1 MTNNDRDQTI
11 SPKDHHDAIAGGPRT
26 RYEILWLLQQAS
38 RISPLKLTGGA
49 LRKLV
54 GDGAA
59 DFDGALQWT
68 VKQRLVR
75 KVIEAGK
82 THEGQAYTLTAIGD
96 IVAVAYRSG
105 MVAVLRFQAGAT
117 GQDLLKPFREENP
130 WMFLH
135 DEPRDLEN
143 RDRATTALSELAGG
157 GTAGR

>member
-1 MTNNDRDQTI
+1 MTTNHRDPTK
-11 SPKDHHDAIAGGPRT
+11 SPKNLDDAIAGGPRT

-38 RISPLKLTGGA
+38 RITPLKLTSGA

-59 DFDGALQWT
+59 DFDGALHWT
-68 VKQRLVR
+68 MKQGLVR
-75 KVIEAGK
+75 KVTEAGSK
-82 THEGQAYTLTAIGD
+82 QDGQAYTLTPLGD
-96 IVAVAYRSG
+96 IVAIAYRSG
-105 MVAVLRFQAGAT
+105 MVAVMRFQAGAT

-143 RDRATTALSELAGG
+143 RDRATTALSELTGG
-157 GTAGR
+157 SNVGR